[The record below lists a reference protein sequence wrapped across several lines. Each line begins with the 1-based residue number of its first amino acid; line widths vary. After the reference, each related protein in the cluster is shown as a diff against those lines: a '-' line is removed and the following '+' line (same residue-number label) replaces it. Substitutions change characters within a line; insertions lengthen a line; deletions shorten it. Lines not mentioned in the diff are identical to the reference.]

1 MVVDGSG
8 HEPVMVD
15 EVLRFLGGRGTVV
28 DLTLGA
34 GGHAEALLASGVRRL
49 IGVDRDADAI
59 SIASG
64 RLARFGERFVAVR
77 ARFSQVPVE
86 NRVDG
91 VLYDLGVS
99 SIQLERP
106 ERGFSFRQSG
116 PLDMRMDRAA
126 PGEEARTDAASEPGR
141 EEAPDEAREERRE
154 PSAMELVNSAPE
166 DELARVIYEFGEE
179 RRSRR
184 VAAAIVRAR
193 QRKRIE
199 TTEEL
204 AGIVVSAVGGRRG
217 GPHPARR
224 TFQALRIAVNREL
237 EELSASLP
245 RAVGTLAP
253 GGRVVV
259 IAYHSLED
267 RIVKRFFAGEER
279 LTVLTKKPIAP
290 SPEEAARNP
299 RSRSAKLRAA
309 ELVAEAA

>member
-1 MVVDGSG
+1 MRVSGFG

-15 EVLRFLGGRGTVV
+15 EVVRFLGGRGTVV

-34 GGHAEALLASGVRRL
+34 GGHAEALLESGVGRL
-49 IGVDRDADAI
+49 IGVDRDPEAVA
-59 SIASG
+59 IASG
-64 RLARFGERFVAVR
+64 RLSRFGDRFVAVR
-77 ARFSQVPVE
+77 ARFSEVPVE

-99 SIQLERP
+99 SMQLERA
-106 ERGFSFRQSG
+106 ERGFSFRNEG
-116 PLDMRMDRAA
+116 PLDMRMEGGRGQE
-126 PGEEARTDAASEPGR
+126 GE
-141 EEAPDEAREERRE
+141 
-154 PSAMELVNSAPE
+154 SAMDLVNSASE
-166 DELARVIYEFGEE
+166 EELARVIYEYGEE

-193 QRKRIE
+193 QRNPIE

-204 AGIVVSAVGGRRG
+204 AGIVVSAVGRRRG

-237 EELSASLP
+237 EELAASLP
-245 RAVGTLAP
+245 RAVGVLAP

-267 RIVKRFFAGEER
+267 RIVKRFFAGDER
-279 LTVLTKKPIAP
+279 LTVLTRKPLVP
-290 SPEEAARNP
+290 SADEAARNP
-299 RSRSAKLRAA
+299 RARSAKLRAA
-309 ELVAEAA
+309 ELAAEAA